1 VTNALRSAVGRK
13 VAVSL
18 NVDPKIIGGLKVK
31 VGSRLV
37 DASLAS
43 KLQRLQLAMKGL

>member
-1 VTNALRSAVGRK
+1 MAIDLK
-13 VAVSL
+13 I
-18 NVDPKIIGGLKVK
+18 DPRLIGGLKVK

-43 KLQRLQLAMKGL
+43 KLQRLQLAMKGLAG